1 VNGGDVKIE
10 IFKPFGEAFDLM
22 KRILFQ
28 PFDFEKWLVVG
39 FAAFLTHLNGGGGGN
54 FNFPWN
60 GNWNANAQ
68 SQGQNIRSFMDQ
80 LTPFW
85 LLLIAVI
92 FLVIVAVFVVF
103 TWIRSRGHFIF
114 IDCIVQNRG
123 AIVQPWKEYRVEG
136 NSYFIFS
143 LLLFVCVFASII
155 LMVFV
160 VVLPIFIINPHE
172 HGAIA
177 FSPLALLILI
187 FPLFLL
193 FVSLVQF
200 VAPIMYRRRCTAWP
214 AAIDLLSLIGANLG
228 VFILYV
234 LFSLVLGIAVGI
246 GMVMLMCATC
256 CIAAIPYVGTVI
268 LLPIYVF
275 LQSFSLL
282 FIRQFGPEYDVWR
295 SSMPEPP
302 SLPA

>member
-1 VNGGDVKIE
+1 MKIE

-39 FAAFLTHLNGGGGGN
+39 FAAFLAHLNGGGGGN

-143 LLLFVCVFASII
+143 LLFFVCVFASII

-177 FSPLALLILI
+177 FLPLALLILI

-200 VAPIMYRRRCTAWP
+200 VAPIMYRRRCTAWA

-295 SSMPEPP
+295 SSTPEPP